1 MNANIPL
8 QEIATQYELQLAIQ
22 QEKERQADD
31 LAAIKKQAARYQ
43 MSVADYKEYLI
54 RKIRQAKEYEESK

>member
-1 MNANIPL
+1 MSNTIIDEVARH
-8 QEIATQYELQLAIQ
+8 YEMQLAIQ

-31 LAAIKKQAARYQ
+31 LAAIRKKAASLR